1 MRLSPKRIRARLGEK
16 VDRAA
21 AGSSVPAGSEAPID
35 TEQKPAT
42 SARERG
48 AMRRRARRLR
58 RSREVL
64 LLELGALVFE
74 SERRGRRDPN
84 LVNAKVERLRA
95 VDDEARALSTA
106 LAEDRP
112 MIDLVTAGVAG
123 SCDTCGS
130 LLSTDARFCSNCG
143 TPTSQRARRQAST
156 ANGAGATQAAPGPG
170 PVPPGAGPT
179 PQAPG
184 PGPVPQ
190 AAPAPGPVPPAP
202 PGPGSQPPSAGT
214 GAAAPPASPPA
225 TQAPGRAPGPPPPGA
240 PESR

>member
-1 MRLSPKRIRARLGEK
+1 MRLSPKRIRERLGEK

-21 AGSSVPAGSEAPID
+21 AGSSVPAGSEPPTD

-84 LVNAKVERLRA
+84 LVSAKVERLRA

-106 LAEDRP
+106 LSEDRP
-112 MIDLVTAGVAG
+112 MIDLVSAGVAG
-123 SCDTCGS
+123 TCETCGS
-130 LLSTDARFCSNCG
+130 LLSTDARFCSNCA
-143 TPTSQRARRQAST
+143 TPASPRARRQAAA
-156 ANGAGATQAAPGPG
+156 ANGAGAGTTQAAPGPG
-170 PVPPGAGPT
+170 PVPQSA
-179 PQAPG
+179 QSA
-184 PGPVPQ
+184 GPVPQ
-190 AAPAPGPVPPAP
+190 SAQSADSPPVA
-202 PGPGSQPPSAGT
+202 SSRPPSAGT
-214 GAAAPPASPPA
+214 APPPE
-225 TQAPGRAPGPPPPGA
+225 GR
-240 PESR
+240 

>member
-1 MRLSPKRIRARLGEK
+1 MRLSPKRIRERLGEK

-21 AGSSVPAGSEAPID
+21 AGSSVPAGSEPPTD
-35 TEQKPAT
+35 TEQKPTT

-84 LVNAKVERLRA
+84 LVSAKVERLRA

-106 LAEDRP
+106 LSEDRP
-112 MIDLVTAGVAG
+112 MIDLVSAGVAG
-123 SCDTCGS
+123 TCETCGS
-130 LLSTDARFCSNCG
+130 LLSTDARFCSNCA
-143 TPTSQRARRQAST
+143 TPASPRARRQAAA
-156 ANGAGATQAAPGPG
+156 ANGAGAGTTQ
-170 PVPPGAGPT
+170 PT
-179 PQAPG
+179 PG

-190 AAPAPGPVPPAP
+190 SAQSAGPVPQSA
-202 PGPGSQPPSAGT
+202 QSAG
-214 GAAAPPASPPA
+214 S
-225 TQAPGRAPGPPPPGA
+225 PPGA
-240 PESR
+240 SSRPPSGGTAPPPEGR

>member
-170 PVPPGAGPT
+170 PVPSG
-179 PQAPG
+179 APG
-184 PGPVPQ
+184 TGPAPQ
-190 AAPAPGPVPPAP
+190 AAPGPGPVPPAP

>member
-1 MRLSPKRIRARLGEK
+1 MRLSPKRIRERLGEK

-21 AGSSVPAGSEAPID
+21 AGSSVPAGSEPSTD

-84 LVNAKVERLRA
+84 LVSAKVERLRA

-106 LAEDRP
+106 LSEDRP
-112 MIDLVTAGVAG
+112 MIDLVSAGVAG
-123 SCDTCGS
+123 TCETCGS
-130 LLSTDARFCSNCG
+130 LLSTDARFCSNCA
-143 TPTSQRARRQAST
+143 TPASPRARRQAAA
-156 ANGAGATQAAPGPG
+156 ANGAGAGTTQH
-170 PVPPGAGPT
+170 T
-179 PQAPG
+179 PG

-190 AAPAPGPVPPAP
+190 SAGPPPATPGPGPVPQSA
-202 PGPGSQPPSAGT
+202 QSAGPVPQSAQSA
-214 GAAAPPASPPA
+214 GS
-225 TQAPGRAPGPPPPGA
+225 PPGA
-240 PESR
+240 SSRPPSGGTAPPPEGR

>member
-1 MRLSPKRIRARLGEK
+1 MRLSPKRIRERLGEK

-21 AGSSVPAGSEAPID
+21 AGSSVPAGSEPSTD

-84 LVNAKVERLRA
+84 LVSAKVERLRA

-106 LAEDRP
+106 LSEDRP
-112 MIDLVTAGVAG
+112 MIDLVSAGVAG
-123 SCDTCGS
+123 TCETCGS
-130 LLSTDARFCSNCG
+130 LLSTDARFCSNCA
-143 TPTSQRARRQAST
+143 TPASPRARRQAAA
-156 ANGAGATQAAPGPG
+156 ANGAGAGTTQ
-170 PVPPGAGPT
+170 PT
-179 PQAPG
+179 PG

-190 AAPAPGPVPPAP
+190 SAQSAGPVPQSA
-202 PGPGSQPPSAGT
+202 QSAG
-214 GAAAPPASPPA
+214 S
-225 TQAPGRAPGPPPPGA
+225 PPGA
-240 PESR
+240 SSRPPSGGTAPPPEGR

>member
-112 MIDLVTAGVAG
+112 MIDLVTAGVTG

-130 LLSTDARFCSNCG
+130 LLSTEARFCSNCG

-170 PVPPGAGPT
+170 PVPPGAPGAGPT
-179 PQAPG
+179 PQA
-184 PGPVPQ
+184 
-190 AAPAPGPVPPAP
+190 A

-214 GAAAPPASPPA
+214 GAAAPPATASPPA
-225 TQAPGRAPGPPPPGA
+225 TQAPGRAPGPHPPPGA

>member
-170 PVPPGAGPT
+170 PVP
-179 PQAPG
+179 
-184 PGPVPQ
+184 Q
-190 AAPAPGPVPPAP
+190 AAPGPGPVPPAP